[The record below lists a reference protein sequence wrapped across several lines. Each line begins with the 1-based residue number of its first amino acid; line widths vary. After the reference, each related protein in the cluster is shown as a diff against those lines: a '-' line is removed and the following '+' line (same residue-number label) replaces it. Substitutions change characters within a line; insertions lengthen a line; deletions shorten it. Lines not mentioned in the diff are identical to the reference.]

1 MSMSSDQ
8 EAVREGM
15 AVYGSDRTLLGHVSA
30 IRGSDAVRTME
41 IDGRYLVPTSA
52 IDHVEGDTVVLPS
65 PVALYQS
72 QLRANDED
80 YDQARTH
87 FEAHFTDSEGHQ
99 VSAGRIRSFDEAE
112 VNYRTGYEAGRNPA
126 YADREFEEVE
136 PDLRA
141 RHGAATTNEDEW
153 VRLREEI
160 RYGWS
165 KARGR

>member
-1 MSMSSDQ
+1 MT
-8 EAVREGM
+8 R
-15 AVYGSDRTLLGHVSA
+15 
-30 IRGSDAVRTME
+30 RGLTSR
-41 IDGRYLVPTSA
+41 PTSPTAKA
-52 IDHVEGDTVVLPS
+52 IK
-65 PVALYQS
+65 
-72 QLRANDED
+72 
-80 YDQARTH
+80 
-87 FEAHFTDSEGHQ
+87 